1 MSRAATSLTTADL
14 PTALPHERA
23 ALTQLERA
31 FSHTRIILRALTEH
45 ERLDLSRRLT
55 GVLTDAARDTRPRAE
70 PEPEPRVVELRRALA
85 DVAALAGAP
94 SLDAT
99 RASALAERVL
109 RIDPSSRELQ
119 QVSARLS
126 DAAERRSSADARPTR
141 ADRSTRA
148 RRRSPAALKATL
160 LDAPAARRRSSSS
173 WTARWSTRCAGRA
186 APR

>member
-14 PTALPHERA
+14 STALPHERA

-70 PEPEPRVVELRRALA
+70 AEPEPRVVELRRALA

-99 RASALAERVL
+99 RASSLAERVL

-126 DAAERRSSADARPTR
+126 EAAGNIQRGRTTDARRSLDQSATAI
-141 ADRSTRA
+141 A
-148 RRRSPAALKATL
+148 AALKTTL
-160 LDAPAARRRSSSS
+160 LDAPAAPSSNLDLLNGALVDALRRP
-173 WTARWSTRCAGRA
+173 A
-186 APR
+186 APK